1 MNLHKDKNRRR
12 PLRGMSN
19 SKLDVLLRQ
28 INRHNVKPTKKQ
40 IVAWMNE
47 YEITDDPVEAWRV
60 WSNDIKP
67 ML

>member
-1 MNLHKDKNRRR
+1 
-12 PLRGMSN
+12 MSN

-28 INRHNVKPTKKQ
+28 VNRHNGKPTKKQ

-47 YEITDDPVEAWRV
+47 YEITDDPAEAWQV